1 MDLNDSDPNP
11 GFSDHFGRPMALK
24 PGEYLTAYSVNATD
38 EDTIIGA
45 IVGSGFISTGS
56 KEGITVTH
64 KIRGSADQTLTA
76 NTWTGVTM
84 TWDQDLPS
92 GRYAIVGMLYGAY
105 IASGYMTGLA
115 RIIFPESVYR
125 PGVPIHHAEGDKLAV
140 MSVVNCPWEKWPIY
154 KEFEIEHD
162 NMPTFE
168 VLTPAA
174 LTDHTVE
181 LELVKVP

>member
-1 MDLNDSDPNP
+1 MPE
-11 GFSDHFGRPMALK
+11 
-24 PGEYLTAYSVNATD
+24 EYITAYSNNATD
-38 EDTIIGA
+38 EDTIIGLLL
-45 IVGSGFISTGS
+45 GSGR
-56 KEGITVTH
+56 ITTDMIEAVTPTH

-84 TWDQDLPS
+84 IWDQTLPK

-115 RIIFPESVYR
+115 RLIMPESIWH
-125 PGVPIHHAEGDKLAV
+125 PGVPIHQAAGDKVTVSADTF
-140 MSVVNCPWEKWPIY
+140 CPWDKWPII

-168 VLTPAA
+168 VLSPAA
-174 LTDHTVE
+174 LTDHVVE
-181 LELVKVP
+181 LELVKTG